1 MKIAG
6 DVLCSLPSCFER
18 TRVLQCEARPDGRA
32 YRQPDLMEVLFIVT
46 RRAAKSP
53 GQISTEARTFAH
65 QPGRNQRDVR
75 RVYCNQ
81 SYHSYLNGC
90 KPTVISPIS
99 APVER
104 RFHMPIFLWKFK
116 PPKNMKRWSLLSHG
130 SLPALLTAT
139 SGSPLARISQI
150 RHDGDCSTL
159 LHDMQLLRLSRPP
172 VQSAH
177 SCGLWMYR
185 CAFVRTS
192 RSCAFHAFLAVCDWG
207 CAA

>member
-150 RHDGDCSTL
+150 RHDVDSSILMHVPSTCKF
-159 LHDMQLLRLSRPP
+159 HAEISFSRMF
-172 VQSAH
+172 V
-177 SCGLWMYR
+177 MYGHT
-185 CAFVRTS
+185 FVRT
-192 RSCAFHAFLAVCDWG
+192 CALRVFHAFLVVCDG
-207 CAA
+207 RCAA

>member
-65 QPGRNQRDVR
+65 QPGRNSRDVR

-81 SYHSYLNGC
+81 SYHSYLDGC
-90 KPTVISPIS
+90 KPSVISPIS

-130 SLPALLTAT
+130 SLPTLLTQT
-139 SGSPLARISQI
+139 SGNPIAQGCQI
-150 RHDGDCSTL
+150 GYKRDCSIFCIS
-159 LHDMQLLRLSRPP
+159 MQHLSTPAYSGPLMMSRQPS
-172 VQSAH
+172 VYTCIS
-177 SCGLWMYR
+177 R
-185 CAFVRTS
+185 AFP
-192 RSCAFHAFLAVCDWG
+192 AFMVVYEG
-207 CAA
+207 KGAA